1 MGFLTSLLKT
11 KDESIRSNSDFWT
24 WFLKHEKT
32 FFKVIEKH
40 DNIEK
45 DFFDKISPKLNELK
59 EGFFYLTGMLDDKTA
74 ELILTADGTIK
85 NIVFVE
91 ELVASAPHISG
102 WKFTA
107 SKPALDIENVQID
120 MQGFTFDK
128 DTLSFYSK
136 EHQDYPDEIDI
147 VVAHKHFKEEDKSSI
162 SNGVY
167 IFLDN
172 FLGELEFVTTIDN
185 LTVIGENEAEKK
197 LIPIEKLKAFLVW
210 RQKEFLEK
218 YEGERHDTEND
229 IYAAYETELKDS
241 GRKVIAAINTTLLDW
256 DRKASHPWFMTI
268 QIHYKADENNGMP
281 DDQTYEIMEGFENEI
296 MNELKDSEGYLN
308 IGRETGDNLREI
320 YFACKDFRRPS
331 KILHQWTTKYLN
343 ILDVSYDIYKDKYWQ
358 KMERYR

>member
-1 MGFLTSLLKT
+1 MSFLTTILKK
-11 KDESIRSNSDFWT
+11 KDEPIKSYNDFWT
-24 WFLKHEKT
+24 WFQKNEKT

-40 DNIEK
+40 DNIER

-59 EGFFYLTGMLDDKTA
+59 EGFFYLTGMLDDQTV

-91 ELVASAPHISG
+91 ELVASARQIPG

-107 SKPALDIENVQID
+107 SKPALNIENVQID
-120 MQGFTFDK
+120 MHGFVFDK

-136 EHQDYPDEIDI
+136 EHSDYPDEIDI
-147 VVAHKHFKEEDKSSI
+147 VVVHKYFKEQDKSNI
-162 SNGVY
+162 ANGVY

-172 FLGELEFVTTIDN
+172 FLGELEFATTIDN
-185 LTVIGENEAEKK
+185 LTIIGESEAEKE

-229 IYAAYETELKDS
+229 AYATYETELKDS
-241 GRKVIAAINTTLLDW
+241 GRKVVAVINTTLLDW
-256 DRKASHPWFMTI
+256 DGKASHPWFMTI
-268 QIHYKADENNGMP
+268 KINYKGDENNGMP
-281 DDQTYEIMEGFENEI
+281 DDQTYKAMYEFESEI
-296 MNELKDSEGYLN
+296 MNELRDSDGYLN
-308 IGRETGDNLREI
+308 VGRESGDNLREI

-331 KILHQWTTKYLN
+331 KVLHQWTTKYAN
-343 ILDVSYDIYKDKYWQ
+343 RLDVSYDIYKDKYWQ
-358 KMERYR
+358 KMDRYR